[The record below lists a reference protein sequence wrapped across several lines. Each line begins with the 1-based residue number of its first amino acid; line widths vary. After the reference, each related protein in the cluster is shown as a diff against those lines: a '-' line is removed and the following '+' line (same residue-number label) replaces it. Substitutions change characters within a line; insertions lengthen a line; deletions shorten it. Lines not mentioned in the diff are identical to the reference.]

1 MDYTIS
7 KSSKINYIMKTIFSL
22 LIALGC
28 SFVSLGQGTFDLGL
42 FAGLSTYSGDLVEK
56 DIEITEMN
64 PAIGIVGRYQLKSW
78 LTLRGNLMAGTIS
91 GDDLNA
97 INVNQRKRNL
107 SFRSPIFELSV
118 TPEFNIY
125 TFKLKSKQ
133 SFTPYFLIGAGV
145 FYYNPKAFYEGEWV
159 NLQPLGT
166 EGQGLPGYESRYN
179 LIDFSIPYG
188 LGLKF
193 QVSDKATIGLEFISR
208 YTFTD
213 YLDDV
218 STVYPDN
225 DVLTATN
232 GILAAALSDRT
243 PEYTG
248 IPSQRKENAQRGGSV
263 YKDYYHFIGATVT
276 INIFTPEVVEKK

>member
-1 MDYTIS
+1 
-7 KSSKINYIMKTIFSL
+7 MKTIFSFL
-22 LIALGC
+22 LVPCC
-28 SFVSLGQGTFDLGL
+28 SFVSFGQGTFDLGL

-64 PAIGIVGRYQLKSW
+64 PATGIIGRYRMKPW
-78 LTLRGNLMAGTIS
+78 LVLRGSLMAGSIS
-91 GDDLNA
+91 GSDLNA
-97 INVNQRKRNL
+97 VNITQRKRNL
-107 SFRSPIFELSV
+107 SFRSPIVEFSV
-118 TPEFNIY
+118 TPEFDIY

-159 NLQPLGT
+159 KLQPLGT
-166 EGQGLPGYESRYN
+166 EGQGLPGYESKYN
-179 LIDFSIPYG
+179 LIDFAIPYG

-193 QVSDKATIGLEFISR
+193 QVSEKATIGLEFISR

-213 YLDDV
+213 YLYDV

-225 DVLTATN
+225 EVLAATN

-248 IPSQRKENAQRGGSV
+248 IPSQRRENAQRGGSE